1 MAKEIITMATKKK
14 IENWQKGLKATK
26 VDEVLATLKDIGENG
41 SEEIIPEIMELAV
54 NAKSVQVKRESNLI
68 LQNIKIN
75 GAEPH
80 FFNAFKNKNYQ
91 NHLEELLSAFWHS
104 NLDASGNLQTLI
116 DLALKADDY
125 MIGFECLT
133 IIENNKTQFKEEE
146 LIEAIKN
153 IQMYLEMG
161 HPQLELLQNIKET
174 LSDLL
179 TDR

>member
-1 MAKEIITMATKKK
+1 MK
-14 IENWQKGLKATK
+14 KGLLITGGNKGLGKA
-26 VDEVLATLKDIGENG
+26 
-41 SEEIIPEIMELAV
+41 
-54 NAKSVQVKRESNLI
+54 
-68 LQNIKIN
+68 
-75 GAEPH
+75 
-80 FFNAFKNKNYQ
+80 
-91 NHLEELLSAFWHS
+91 
-104 NLDASGNLQTLI
+104 LI

>member
-1 MAKEIITMATKKK
+1 MEKEIIQMATKKK
-14 IENWQKGLKATK
+14 IENWQKGLKSEK
-26 VDEVLATLKDIGENG
+26 VDDVLKTLKDIGENG
-41 SEEIIPEIMELAV
+41 SEEIIPEIMELAA

-68 LQNIKIN
+68 LKNIKIK

-80 FFNAFKNKNYQ
+80 FFKAFKNDRLKG
-91 NHLEELLSAFWHS
+91 HLEELLSAFWHS

-116 DLALKADDY
+116 DLAVKADEY

-133 IIENNKTQFKEEE
+133 IIENNQTQFQEEE

-153 IQMYLEMG
+153 IQVYLEMG
-161 HPQLELLQNIKET
+161 HPQLELLQNLKET
-174 LSDLL
+174 LSNLL